1 MIIDGKFKN
10 DIQACFSKKESKITL
25 ENQLADIPKR
35 MHQAFI
41 NNNAINVNDSFIN
54 LKVRDNINI
63 ALEST
68 GKINHTNKNDNK
80 NANTKIQKK
89 TESKLSKTR
98 HIRVQPIPGGKIE
111 DIQQN
116 LKDLL
121 HEDLETV
128 IIHAGTNNAT
138 TDTPQMIIDKLVT
151 LKQNIE
157 GSLPK
162 NRVIISNLII
172 RTDNTKANSTI
183 RKTNRLIKELQIQ
196 TVDNSNISEKHL
208 GKRGLHLNQEGNTVF
223 AGNLLHAIRNFS
235 NIDNDC
241 VCNDNLLN
249 VNSNEKNFQQQR
261 VLL

>member
-89 TESKLSKTR
+89 TESKLSKTL

-116 LKDLL
+116 LKDLS
-121 HEDLETV
+121 HEDLEIV
-128 IIHAGTNNAT
+128 IHASTNNAT
-138 TDTPQMIIDKLVT
+138 TDTPQMTVHKLIT
-151 LKQNIE
+151 LKRNIE
-157 GSLPK
+157 GSLSK
-162 NRVIISNLII
+162 SRVIISKLIV
-172 RTDNTKANSTI
+172 RTDKTKANTTI

-196 TVDNSNISEKHL
+196 TVYNSNISEKHL
-208 GKRGLHLNQEGNTVF
+208 EKRGLCLNQDGNSF
-223 AGNLLHAIRNFS
+223 R
-235 NIDNDC
+235 
-241 VCNDNLLN
+241 
-249 VNSNEKNFQQQR
+249 Q
-261 VLL
+261 